1 MSYAYDPKELDFTER
16 TMSFNPAVPG
26 TPLFKF
32 PVSIREAYESL
43 LVKKDPVWMPYGVET
58 GFFAPSVIPDNIARG
73 FVFEAKPWPV
83 PYDRHKDMFG
93 IEWIYVPVAGG
104 SMEDPDHAR
113 LLEDA
118 NDWKEN
124 LTFPDVDSWDWDASA
139 RLNNDYLKNNGKANL
154 LWLLNGAGFER
165 LISFFGFE
173 NAALALVDEDQ
184 EDAMHE
190 LLSALTDL
198 YIKIIDRC
206 VETYGEGLSG
216 FDYHDDWGSQKSPF
230 FSEDAAQTFF
240 VPEWKRLTSHI
251 KSKGKIAELHSCG
264 HIEDRIQCIVDGG
277 WDNWA
282 PMPMNATQKL
292 YREYG
297 DKIMIAVCPDKPAD
311 DTFEAQY
318 EAGKK
323 FAEKFFERGKVA
335 CFSSFY
341 AGFPM
346 SDGFAKGMYEVSRQ
360 KAAK

>member
-1 MSYAYDPKELDFTER
+1 MSYTYDPKELDFTER

-32 PVSIREAYESL
+32 PVSIREGYESL

-93 IEWIYVPVAGG
+93 IEWVYVPVAGG

-139 RLNNDYLKNNGKANL
+139 RLNNDYLKNNGRANL

-190 LLSALTDL
+190 LLAALTDL

-230 FSEDAAQTFF
+230 FSEEAAQTFF
-240 VPEWKRLTSHI
+240 VPEWKRLTNHI

-282 PMPMNATQKL
+282 PMPMNDTQKL

-297 DKIMIAVCPDKPAD
+297 DKIMIAVCPDPPAD

-323 FAEKFFERGKVA
+323 FAENFFERGKVA
-335 CFSSFY
+335 AWSGFY